1 MINLQLT
8 IEQVNSLLAVL
19 SSRPYGEVHQ
29 LIQTIVE
36 QGEPQAKAFAESKKD
51 LNSIVK
57 ACLVLRMMR
66 FFKK

>member
-29 LIQTIVE
+29 LIKTIVD
-36 QGEPQAKAFAESKKD
+36 QGEPQAKAFAESQKKE
-51 LNSIVK
+51 SE
-57 ACLVLRMMR
+57 
-66 FFKK
+66 

>member
-29 LIQTIVE
+29 LIKTIVD
-36 QGEPQAKAFAESKKD
+36 QGEPQAKAFADTQKKESE
-51 LNSIVK
+51 
-57 ACLVLRMMR
+57 
-66 FFKK
+66 